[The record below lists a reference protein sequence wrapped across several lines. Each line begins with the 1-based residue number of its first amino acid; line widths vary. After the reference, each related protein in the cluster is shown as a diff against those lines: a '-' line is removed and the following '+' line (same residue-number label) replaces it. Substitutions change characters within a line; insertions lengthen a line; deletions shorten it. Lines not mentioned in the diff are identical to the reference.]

1 MQPIKTFRS
10 KNELVYTAL
19 HTAILQGELEPGR
32 RLVIDELAAELGVSQ
47 IPVREALRQLEA
59 DGFVTIAPYIGAT
72 VAPIDAANIT
82 EIFGLLEAMEIIS
95 GRAACIH
102 MSYED
107 IEELERLLRVMDGLH
122 DQPDEWSQANVRF
135 HRLIC
140 ERGGTLLVKKLMDN
154 TLDHWDRLRRYYLND
169 VSARRIADAQRDH
182 WRIFEA
188 IRQRDA
194 DLLETI
200 AREHNRAALAA
211 YTSYLDAE
219 NAIEQ

>member
-10 KNELVYTAL
+10 KNELVYAAL
-19 HTAILQGELEPGR
+19 RSAILQGELEPGK
-32 RLVIDELAAELGVSQ
+32 RLVIDELAVELGVSQ

-72 VAPIDAANIT
+72 VTPIEGANIS

-102 MSYED
+102 MTTDD
-107 IEELERLLRVMDGLH
+107 IEELERLLRSMDHLP
-122 DQPDEWSQANVRF
+122 DKPDEWSQANVRF

-154 TLDHWDRLRRYYLND
+154 TLDHWDRLRRYYLKD
-169 VSARRIADAQRDH
+169 VSARRIPDAQRDH
-182 WRIFEA
+182 WRMFEA

-194 DLLETI
+194 DLLETVV
-200 AREHNRAALAA
+200 RDHNRTALAA
-211 YTSYLDAE
+211 YRHYLDA
-219 NAIEQ
+219 